1 MPVNLTPNVIAAVIG
16 GDLKLKLLVHVVD
29 IKLIGRQERYR
40 FMVSDD
46 VLSQHAMISSQL
58 NDRIKTNRVQ
68 ICSVVQLTE
77 YICTV
82 LHNRHSCVLVY
93 LLIMVSFSTLIAF
106 FIRAAFDNCYRGSL
120 DVIDK
125 RVPLRAPIGTNPC
138 PLSFM
143 KSKLVLLVFHEL
155 SLSERYGVKGI

>member
-1 MPVNLTPNVIAAVIG
+1 MPVNLTPNVIVAVIG

-82 LHNRHSCVLVY
+82 LQNRHH
-93 LLIMVSFSTLIAF
+93 
-106 FIRAAFDNCYRGSL
+106 
-120 DVIDK
+120 
-125 RVPLRAPIGTNPC
+125 
-138 PLSFM
+138 
-143 KSKLVLLVFHEL
+143 VF
-155 SLSERYGVKGI
+155 